1 MATTFIARRLRA
13 PSVLFWLCGLW
24 LWLVGATA
32 TAREVPAMEGR
43 VNDLAGVLDVGS
55 HQRLEQLLAA
65 HEKATGHQFAVL
77 IVPSLEG
84 DPLEDFS
91 IRVVESWKL
100 GAEKEDDGLLVLVAM
115 QERKIRI
122 EVGYG
127 LEGEIPDARAGRVI
141 SNVMRPHFR
150 RGEVGG
156 GIEEGLIALMR
167 ATGWSPPAA
176 GRREARRTQSAWD
189 TAGEPRQASIG
200 VLVVVFFL
208 TAVLTFF
215 VPVLAIV
222 FWIAA
227 FGGLTSFFGGGI
239 LLPLFLGMM
248 VGGIGRRFS
257 SNRTGWWAG
266 GPWIIGGGGWGS
278 SGGLG
283 GGGSFG
289 GFSGGGG
296 GFGGGGASGGW

>member
-1 MATTFIARRLRA
+1 MASTCLARTLRT
-13 PSVLFWLCGLW
+13 PWSLFWACT
-24 LWLVGATA
+24 LWLVLLCATA
-32 TAREVPAMEGR
+32 SAREVPPLEGR
-43 VNDLAGVLDVGS
+43 VNDLAGVLDDGS
-55 HQRLEQLLAA
+55 RQRLEQLLAA
-65 HEKATGHQFAVL
+65 HEKATGHQLAVL

-84 DPLEDFS
+84 DPIEDFS
-91 IRVVESWKL
+91 IRVVEEWKL
-100 GAEKEDDGLLVLVAM
+100 GGEKEDDGLLLLVAM

-141 SNVMRPHFR
+141 SEIMRPLFR
-150 RGEVGG
+150 RGDVAGG
-156 GIEEGLIALMR
+156 VEEGLIALMR

-176 GRREARRTQSAWD
+176 GRREARRSQGAWD
-189 TAGEPRQASIG
+189 GASEPRQASVG
-200 VLVVVFFL
+200 VLVVVFLL
-208 TAVLTFF
+208 TAALTFL

-222 FWIAA
+222 FWIAS
-227 FGGLTSFFGGGI
+227 FGGLSSFFGGGI

-257 SNRTGWWAG
+257 SRRGGWWAG

-278 SGGLG
+278 PGGFS